1 MEHRSQHGLTAGNFP
16 HVDNAKKC
24 RRHVFHEVPVG
35 VLEFSEICSST
46 VDIDATMTA
55 LSCQSADFDWIET
68 KTLIDVR
75 KRLWLYDMQ
84 EDKIM
89 R

>member
-1 MEHRSQHGLTAGNFP
+1 
-16 HVDNAKKC
+16 
-24 RRHVFHEVPVG
+24 
-35 VLEFSEICSST
+35 
-46 VDIDATMTA
+46 MTA

>member
-1 MEHRSQHGLTAGNFP
+1 MPRSVDGTYSTRYPLVSWNFLKS
-16 HVDNAKKC
+16 VQ
-24 RRHVFHEVPVG
+24 E
-35 VLEFSEICSST
+35 ST

>member
-35 VLEFSEICSST
+35 VLEFSEICSRKYCRYRRHNDGFELPECRLRLDRNQNT
-46 VDIDATMTA
+46 NRRQEAA
-55 LSCQSADFDWIET
+55 L
-68 KTLIDVR
+68 VV
-75 KRLWLYDMQ
+75 
-84 EDKIM
+84 
-89 R
+89 